1 MKKKEGKAGG
11 KKRQGKAG
19 GGSFKIQEDDASTLS
34 SSTSSLSSSDGIFSP
49 KRAPLQAMN
58 ANKGLEGLGDATD
71 KEAAKQQQLEK
82 EAATAA
88 ASSSQ
93 SSNNPFRSLGRSKV

>member
-1 MKKKEGKAGG
+1 
-11 KKRQGKAG
+11 
-19 GGSFKIQEDDASTLS
+19 
-34 SSTSSLSSSDGIFSP
+34 
-49 KRAPLQAMN
+49 MN

-82 EAATAA
+82 EATTAA

-93 SSNNPFRSLGRSKV
+93 SSNNWFRSLGRRKV